1 MTDLM
6 WWIIGVV
13 FVFNAMRIVLKFMN
27 KVFKRLGS
35 DAAMDYALD
44 KTEDAMDN
52 AANSVAGYLKKQ
64 KRRRKEQ
71 EQPIV
76 TIR

>member
-13 FVFNAMRIVLKFMN
+13 FLFQFMRLVLKFMS

-35 DAAMDYALD
+35 DANIDDVIDSAEDKMD
-44 KTEDAMDN
+44 E
-52 AANSVAGYLKKQ
+52 AADTVAGYFKE
-64 KRRRKEQ
+64 KRRKRREK